1 MSRFVFTLTQDGME
15 VARVE
20 SDDEARAVREIMHY
34 AMMYAQ
40 DGPPCV
46 VDRVRP
52 KAHQAARRALT
63 GGEGA

>member
-34 AMMYAQ
+34 AMMYGQ
-40 DGPPCV
+40 DGPCTVSGPGICDAV
-46 VDRVRP
+46 SALLPD
-52 KAHQAARRALT
+52 AAP
-63 GGEGA
+63 